1 MSSSDDASSQAWVT
15 LATNDAYATGALVL
29 AHSLVRAGTTRKKVV
44 MVSGGVGKEKLA
56 ALRKVFDDVQD
67 VALLDSLDTANLA
80 LLERPELG
88 VTFTKLHCWN
98 LTKYSK
104 CVFLDADTLVVR
116 HCDEL
121 FDRGELSAAPDA
133 GWPDCFNSGVFIYRP
148 SVNTF
153 KALMT
158 MANEQGSFDGGDQ
171 GLLNMFFRDWR
182 TKDIG
187 KHLSFLYNMCATAT
201 YTYIPAYKYFGHD
214 VKIVHFIGA
223 SKPWHVQFAPS
234 GQPLSRSGEEHT
246 NKHLA
251 YWWQIFH
258 SDVSNKQVVTGDG
271 GSSQPDYRSASGYV
285 IYEGPAHE
293 QGSGAAGAAG
303 PSGDD
308 RRERWEVGHP
318 DYMGSA
324 SFDNILKKL
333 ESTMSTPDK

>member
-1 MSSSDDASSQAWVT
+1 MSSSGDAASQAWVT

-29 AHSLVRAGTTRKKVV
+29 GNSLLRAGTTRKKVV
-44 MVSGGVGKEKLA
+44 MVSAGIKKELLD
-56 ALRKVFDDVQD
+56 ALHQVFDDVQD
-67 VALLDSLDTANLA
+67 VALLDSLDAENLA

-121 FDRGELSAAPDA
+121 FDKGELSAAPDA
-133 GWPDCFNSGVFIYRP
+133 GWPDCFNSGVFVFRP

-153 KALMT
+153 KALMAL
-158 MANEQGSFDGGDQ
+158 ANEQGSFDGGDQ
-171 GLLNMFFRDWR
+171 GLLNMFFRDWM

-201 YTYIPAYKYFGHD
+201 YTYLPAYKYFGRD

-223 SKPWHVQFAPS
+223 SKPWHVQFDSA
-234 GQPLSRSGEEHT
+234 GRPLSPQGEEHS
-246 NKHLA
+246 NKHLT

-258 SDVSNKQVVTGDG
+258 SDVRGKQDP
-271 GSSQPDYRSASGYV
+271 SQPAGNYSTLTHMTGHQQHM
-285 IYEGPAHE
+285 GPSHDPEAAA
-293 QGSGAAGAAG
+293 SGAAGG
-303 PSGDD
+303 GGDQ
-308 RRERWEVGHP
+308 RERWEVGQP

-324 SFDNILKKL
+324 SFDNILRKID
-333 ESTMSTPDK
+333 STMTTPDK